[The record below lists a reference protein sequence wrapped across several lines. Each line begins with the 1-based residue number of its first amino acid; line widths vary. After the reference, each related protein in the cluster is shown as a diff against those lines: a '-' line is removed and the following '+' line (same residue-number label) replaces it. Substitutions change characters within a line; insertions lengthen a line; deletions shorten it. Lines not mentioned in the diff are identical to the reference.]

1 MPIQVVED
9 NKAEGT
15 VIYVIKLPVIG
26 SLRTTC
32 TYEYVSEFSAIP
44 KYANIA
50 LYARQ

>member
-9 NKAEGT
+9 YKAEGT
-15 VIYVIKLPVIG
+15 MINVIKLPVIG
-26 SLRTTC
+26 RTTC
-32 TYEYVSEFSAIP
+32 TYVYDVSEFSAIP